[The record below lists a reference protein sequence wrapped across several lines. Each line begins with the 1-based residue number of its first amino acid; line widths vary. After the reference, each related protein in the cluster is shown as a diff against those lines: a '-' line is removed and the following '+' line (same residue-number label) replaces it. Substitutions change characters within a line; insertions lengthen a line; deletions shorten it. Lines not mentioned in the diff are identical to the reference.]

1 MNIAQ
6 NALSVIQNSFIGTNR
21 LRLENAFIGMRP
33 MPQDEMPIIGKV
45 ADFSGLYIISMHAAI
60 TFAPL
65 ICHLAQDEIIH
76 GIEQTALSPYRL
88 TRFASGN

>member
-33 MPQDEMPIIGKV
+33 M
-45 ADFSGLYIISMHAAI
+45 
-60 TFAPL
+60 
-65 ICHLAQDEIIH
+65 AQDEIIH